1 MLRDVP
7 PHLQDRQCN
16 SEPAD
21 TGAIAWPHVLQPAK
35 QGPGSGVV
43 SVPQAGHRALRS
55 ADTNSFQ
62 VLCMQLDNCFIRL
75 YSNVTG
81 QANHLQYH
89 QDGNRQY
96 TRVLVKVSPSN
107 EIMSVVCFR
116 QLGRPNSE
124 FRISQPSGTYY
135 VIRYE

>member
-55 ADTNSFQ
+55 ADTDSFQ
-62 VLCMQLDNCFIRL
+62 VPVYAAGQLFHQIVQQRDW
-75 YSNVTG
+75 SG
-81 QANHLQYH
+81 QPPTVPPGQQQAVHTCAGEGQPEQRDH
-89 QDGNRQY
+89 VSG
-96 TRVLVKVSPSN
+96 VLSPAW
-107 EIMSVVCFR
+107 
-116 QLGRPNSE
+116 Q
-124 FRISQPSGTYY
+124 T
-135 VIRYE
+135 